1 MSLPLLKVI
10 PAGAGSGKTH
20 SIQELLFEWIDQ
32 GEVKP
37 ENIVAVTFTE
47 TAAAELKQRISAKL
61 VEKDKLEA
69 AERLDQAYISTI
81 HGFGLRILSEFA
93 FDAGLSPKQRLLNED
108 EQKELI
114 KKALTGTRRAEPI
127 IHRLQDYGYKTSF
140 TRGDWQSAEEG
151 FRASLLHLVT
161 LLRSLGWSD
170 EQESCVDPAKQ
181 WLSTACPWVVKDGE
195 GLTGRL
201 HEAVLGLLAEFPQ
214 SLTAEYGL
222 NATAKKD
229 FTSNFID
236 LGKATDLQVL
246 DSDWGLWKRLQLLR
260 TRVQKATLPDEYVAL
275 AQEVILAAEQLHVH
289 PGPLQHELTHLDAL
303 LGAAEEVLEHYSEA
317 KREAALL
324 DYTDMIALANDLL
337 AKRDDVFSVL
347 KSRVDCVIVDEFQD
361 TNPLQFSL
369 VWLLTAAGIPTLI
382 VGDVKQ
388 AIMGFQGADPRL
400 FESVQTQNPAVLE
413 PQNQNWR
420 TQQPLMEFL
429 NDVSTGL
436 FGAEYQRLAPQVEST
451 GLAPLD
457 VIEFDGKTDRSVDDK
472 AWYAAHVV
480 EHIKEILDDG
490 TSMVKDRRS
499 GELRALKPGD
509 IAVLAPRHALLA
521 VYRDVLA
528 AYGINASIDQQ
539 GWYQGQV
546 VQIMTAALSYL
557 ADDTDYHA
565 ALYLSVTAMGSFS
578 LENALKCFIEHSIP
592 DDPLLEKLD
601 ACRAGVDDLSIP
613 DIVGRVIQELDLY
626 HRILSWAN
634 ADQERAN
641 LLRFQQESYQFV
653 VIHKETLA
661 SGGYYGSGTQTFLA
675 WLKSRVEEDDKQP
688 SATVVDEDAVVLKT
702 WHSSKGL
709 EWPVVVVAGLFEPL
723 ISGLPDYSIG
733 YHSFDDLSRVLIE
746 AQIQFSPNFD
756 DPQTRDAFKG
766 PLLTQATIDAKRVLY
781 VALTRA
787 REKLILEWPSRLK
800 TSQAK
805 TPQYWKV
812 LAEASAIELEEG
824 AINVNGN
831 SFACR
836 IKRTDGFYPES
847 YQPGEDKLEIT
858 IKGYGRAALEKGVYA
873 GTRTPVFITPS
884 DLELESSSAANGI
897 ESVEYGAGINID
909 LDLSARDYGSF
920 VHRCIE
926 RFMYKPDQKLDL
938 DSVEG
943 LALEEVDQQAIHAE
957 LSNFRQYINENYP
970 AANLLYEIPVN
981 GKNEAGAIVS
991 GVVDLLIEE
1000 DAGYWIIDHK
1010 SDQVGDVN
1018 AAFSTHLSQLMAYA
1032 SIIDGYRDKPVLG
1045 IGINWVRNGQ
1055 VSFVKMEPNWQQ
1067 GA

>member
-1 MSLPLLKVI
+1 MSLPLLKVV

-32 GEVKP
+32 GKVKP
-37 ENIVAVTFTE
+37 EKIVAVTFTE

-61 VEKDKLEA
+61 IKKDKLKE

-114 KKALTGTRRAEPI
+114 KKTLTGTSRAGSI
-127 IHRLQDYGYKTSF
+127 IRNLGDYGYS
-140 TRGDWQSAEEG
+140 TRLKKGDWQSAEED
-151 FRASLLHLVT
+151 FRSSLLHLVT

-170 EQESCVDPAKQ
+170 EQESCVGPAKQ
-181 WLSTACPWVVKDGE
+181 WLSEACPWVVKDGD
-195 GLTGRL
+195 GLTERL
-201 HEAVLGLLAEFPQ
+201 HQAAQRVLAEFPQ
-214 SLTAEYGL
+214 SLAAEYGL
-222 NATAKKD
+222 NATAKRD

-236 LGKATDLQVL
+236 LGKATDLQKL
-246 DSDWGLWKRLQLLR
+246 ASDWGLWKRLQLLR
-260 TRVQKATLPDEYVAL
+260 TKVQKATLPDEYIAL
-275 AQEVILAAEQLHVH
+275 AQEVIFAAEQLHVH
-289 PGPLQHELTHLDAL
+289 PGPLLHELKHLDGL
-303 LGAAEEVLEHYSEA
+303 LGAAEEVLEHYSES

-400 FESVQTQNPAVLE
+400 FESVQTQNPTVLE
-413 PQNQNWR
+413 PLDRNWR

-436 FGAEYQRLAPQVEST
+436 FGAEYQRLAPQVET
-451 GLAPLD
+451 TALAPLD
-457 VIEFDGKTDRSVDDK
+457 IIEFDGKKDGSAQEK
-472 AWYAAHVV
+472 EWYASYVV

-499 GELRALKPGD
+499 GELRALKPND

-528 AYGINASIDQQ
+528 AYGINASIEQQ

-546 VQIMTAALSYL
+546 VQIMAAALSYL
-557 ADDTDYHA
+557 ADDTDHHA

-578 LENALKCFIEHSIP
+578 LENALKCFIENRLP

-601 ACRAGVDDLSIP
+601 ACRAGIDDLSIP
-613 DIVGRVIQELDLY
+613 DIVGRVIQELNLY
-626 HRILSWAN
+626 DRILSWSN

-688 SATVVDEDAVVLKT
+688 SAAVVDEDAVVLKT

-723 ISGLPDYSIG
+723 ISGLPDFSIG
-733 YHSFDDLSRVLIE
+733 YHSFDDLSRVLAE
-746 AQIQFSPNFD
+746 TQIQFSPNFD

-766 PLLTQATIDAKRVLY
+766 PLLAQATIDAKRVLY

-800 TSQAK
+800 SSTAK

-812 LAEASAIELEEG
+812 LAEASAIELEED

-836 IKRTDGFYPES
+836 IRRTDGFYPES

-858 IKGYGRAALEKGVYA
+858 LKGYGRAALEKGAYA

-884 DLELESSSAANGI
+884 DLELETSAVAEDI
-897 ESVEYGAGINID
+897 ESVKYGSGINID
-909 LDLSARDYGSF
+909 LGLSAKDYGSF

-926 RFMYKPDQKLDL
+926 RFMYQPDEKLDL
-938 DSVEG
+938 DSVES
-943 LALEEVDQQAIHAE
+943 LAVEEGDQQVIHAE
-957 LSNFRQYINENYP
+957 LTNFRQFIDENYP
-970 AANLLYEIPVN
+970 ASNLLYETPVN

-991 GVVDLLIEE
+991 GVVDLLIDE
-1000 DAGYWIIDHK
+1000 DRGYWIIDHK
-1010 SDQVGDVN
+1010 SDQVDDVN
-1018 AAFSTHLSQLMAYA
+1018 AAFSTHLPQLLSYA
-1032 SIIDGYRDKPVLG
+1032 SIIDGCRDKPVLG
-1045 IGINWVRNGQ
+1045 VGINWVRDGQ
-1055 VSFVKMEPNWQQ
+1055 ISFVKMEAN
-1067 GA
+1067 